1 MAGVGRGARGRWS
14 CGHRIF
20 GRGGER
26 GWCNTRRRSP
36 SARRRRWDGAN
47 RRPWEGRRAGVEFV
61 GGGAGL
67 DVVEDGGGCRG
78 VGASGDD

>member
-1 MAGVGRGARGRWS
+1 MVQIAALGK
-14 CGHRIF
+14 
-20 GRGGER
+20 GEEQ
-26 GWCNTRRRSP
+26 
-36 SARRRRWDGAN
+36 AL
-47 RRPWEGRRAGVEFV
+47 EFV